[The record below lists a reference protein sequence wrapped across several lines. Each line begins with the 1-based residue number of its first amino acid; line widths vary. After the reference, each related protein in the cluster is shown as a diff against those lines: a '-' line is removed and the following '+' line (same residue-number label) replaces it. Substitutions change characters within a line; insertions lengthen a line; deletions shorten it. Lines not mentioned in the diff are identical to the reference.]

1 MKTKEISF
9 DVIEQVKRNNKLSEQ
24 LQTIEKIVEDI
35 YYNYL
40 QVSDMNVDQVKKEI
54 KDFGEEFETD
64 FCAESFLYL
73 IMKFTEINQRLLI
86 ENSKNLI
93 K

>member
-9 DVIEQVKRNNKLSEQ
+9 DVIEQVKRNNKLAEQ
-24 LQTIEKIVEDI
+24 LETIEKIVEDI

-64 FCAESFLYL
+64 FCAESFLYC

>member
-9 DVIEQVKRNNKLSEQ
+9 DVIEQVKRNNKLAEQ
-24 LQTIEKIVEDI
+24 LETIEKIVEDI

-40 QVSDMNVDQVKKEI
+40 QVADMNVDQVKKEI

>member
-9 DVIEQVKRNNKLSEQ
+9 DTIEQVKRNNKLSEQ
-24 LQTIEKIVEDI
+24 LETIEKIVEDI

-40 QVSDMNVDQVKKEI
+40 QVADMNVDQVKKEI

-73 IMKFTEINQRLLI
+73 IMKFTEINQRLLV